1 MIRGSVAHIA
11 EVVPF
16 RLGGET
22 CFRWFDSDG
31 NLCAIGPP
39 RVMRR
44 VDVYIE
50 QFSPIANDSEVLA
63 FVDRIEPLGAENL
76 SIKRHAILEL
86 LVEKGRRLCESNR
99 GANLE
104 IDISPD
110 DVKAKVGE
118 LRQNPSEH

>member
-1 MIRGSVAHIA
+1 
-11 EVVPF
+11 
-16 RLGGET
+16 
-22 CFRWFDSDG
+22 
-31 NLCAIGPP
+31 
-39 RVMRR
+39 MRR

-104 IDISPD
+104 IDISTD

-118 LRQNPSEH
+118 LRQDSSEH